1 MAGEFIPFLSA
12 VKPALSGAGNTTQFR
27 PIATASSPASSGN
40 TAFVTAKQVMGA
52 PSHVHGEVNIEVK
65 RDGERISQI
74 RIQCR
79 CGEVIE
85 LDCEY

>member
-12 VKPALSGAGNTTQFR
+12 VKPALSGAGNTAQFR
-27 PIATASSPASSGN
+27 PIATALPASSGN
-40 TAFVTAKQVMGA
+40 TAFLAAKQVMANPGHA
-52 PSHVHGEVNIEVK
+52 HGEVSIDVR

>member
-40 TAFVTAKQVMGA
+40 TAFLAKQVIATAGHA
-52 PSHVHGEVNIEVK
+52 HGELNIELK
-65 RDGERISQI
+65 RDGERISRI

>member
-27 PIATASSPASSGN
+27 AVAAASSPASSGN
-40 TAFVTAKQVMGA
+40 TAFLAKQVIATPG
-52 PSHVHGEVNIEVK
+52 HTHGELNIEVK

-79 CGEVIE
+79 CGELIE

>member
-12 VKPALSGAGNTTQFR
+12 VKPALSGAGNTQFR
-27 PIATASSPASSGN
+27 PITAASPASSGN
-40 TAFVTAKQVMGA
+40 TAFLAAKQIMANPGHA
-52 PSHVHGEVNIEVK
+52 HGELNIDVK

>member
-1 MAGEFIPFLSA
+1 MAGEFVPFLSA
-12 VKPALSGAGNTTQFR
+12 VKPASGAGNTAQFR
-27 PIATASSPASSGN
+27 PIATASTPASSGN
-40 TAFVTAKQVMGA
+40 TAFLAKKAIASPGHA
-52 PSHVHGEVNIEVK
+52 HGEVSIEFK

>member
-12 VKPALSGAGNTTQFR
+12 VKPALSGAGNTAQFR
-27 PIATASSPASSGN
+27 PIAAASSPASSGN
-40 TAFVTAKQVMGA
+40 TAFLTAKQILATPGHA
-52 PSHVHGEVNIEVK
+52 HGELNIDVK